1 MTSLGIAKRV
11 YAEINLSNLKHNIL
25 EIRKNLDKN
34 VLIMGVVKADA
45 YGHGALEVS
54 RTLIA
59 NGVERLAVATI
70 DEAIALRKNGI
81 NVPVQILGALLEED
95 AQKVIDYDIIPT
107 VPSVKQAAFFSSIA
121 VKCGKKLR
129 VHIKVDTGMGRLG
142 FFPDSDGI
150 KQVIELARLPKLELE
165 GIMTHFSSAD
175 GESRDY
181 TLQQYELFMKMCQD
195 LKKQGIEFQI
205 RHVANS
211 AATLKNKDMHLEMVR
226 PGLIIYGLYPE
237 HTRENSTAV
246 LKPVMS
252 LKSRIVSIKKFPKES
267 FISYGRKFKTSRD
280 KSIIGVVS
288 TGYAD
293 GYWRALS
300 NRGHVLIN
308 GESAPIVGTICMDC
322 FMADLT
328 EVAGEIYEGQEVI
341 LMGRSGNRELT
352 ADMLADLCKTISYEI
367 VCRVGKRV
375 DRVYV

>member
-1 MTSLGIAKRV
+1 MTFLGTAKRV

-70 DEAIALRKNGI
+70 DEAILLRENGI
-81 NVPVQILGALLEED
+81 NVPVQILGAILEED

-107 VPSVKQAAFFSSIA
+107 VPSVKQAAFLSSIA

-150 KQVIELARLPKLELE
+150 KQVIELARLPNLELE

-175 GESRDY
+175 GESPNY
-181 TLQQYELFMKMCQD
+181 TLQQYELFMEMCED

-267 FISYGRKFKTSRD
+267 CISYGRSFKTSGD
-280 KSIIGVVS
+280 ESIIGVVS
-288 TGYAD
+288 AGYAD

-308 GESAPIVGTICMDC
+308 GEPAPIVGTICMDC
-322 FMADLT
+322 FMVDLT

-352 ADMLADLCKTISYEI
+352 ADMLAELCKTISYEI

>member
-1 MTSLGIAKRV
+1 MTFLGTAKRV

-70 DEAIALRKNGI
+70 DEAILLRENGI
-81 NVPVQILGALLEED
+81 NVPVQILGAILEED
-95 AQKVIDYDIIPT
+95 AQKVIDYNIIPT
-107 VPSVKQAAFFSSIA
+107 VPSVKQAAFLSSIA

-150 KQVIELARLPKLELE
+150 KQVIELARLPNLELE

-175 GESRDY
+175 GESPNY
-181 TLQQYELFMKMCQD
+181 TLQQYELFMEMCED

-267 FISYGRKFKTSRD
+267 CISYGRSFKTSGD
-280 KSIIGVVS
+280 ESIIGVVS
-288 TGYAD
+288 AGYAD

-308 GESAPIVGTICMDC
+308 GEPAPIVGTICMDC
-322 FMADLT
+322 FMVDLT

-352 ADMLADLCKTISYEI
+352 ADMLAELCKTISYEI